1 MFQTSVICIYFS
13 LSVGESFF
21 QVSEEEAMQQLDK
34 AKELTESMLITY
46 IGEFEGL
53 RSEMDELKKALYA
66 KFGASINLEDK

>member
-1 MFQTSVICIYFS
+1 MFQESVIFYNFR

-46 IGEFEGL
+46 IEEFESL
-53 RSEMDELKKALYA
+53 RNEMDELKKALYA